1 MLWSSEIWKGYSL
14 QVTTLENLEIYAWER
29 KKQEKQKNAWCTPVF
44 SFLELDL
51 EYMTETMSPFDSI
64 YATVTIS
71 LTKPDANTE
80 LATPDDETALALCNV
95 RVWHG
100 RLLSVVVV

>member
-1 MLWSSEIWKGYSL
+1 
-14 QVTTLENLEIYAWER
+14 
-29 KKQEKQKNAWCTPVF
+29 
-44 SFLELDL
+44 
-51 EYMTETMSPFDSI
+51 MTETMSPFDSI